1 MSPAPSVCST
11 PRCFEL
17 AVKGKCEDCKRADR
31 KRSALRRSSNSERG
45 YDSRWRRT
53 ASRFLK
59 SHPWCSEPDCDEHAT
74 VVDHIDGLGP
84 NGPNGHKWV
93 NLRGFC
99 KRHHDQRTAR
109 DQPGGWNG

>member
-1 MSPAPSVCST
+1 VCST
-11 PRCFEL
+11 PHCFQI
-17 AVKGKCEDCKRADR
+17 AVKGKCEDCLADDRRR
-31 KRSALRRSSNSERG
+31 KNLRRPSAAERG

-53 ASRFLK
+53 AGRFLALN
-59 SHPWCSEPDCDEHAT
+59 PWCSEDGCLEKAV

-84 NGPNGHKWV
+84 NSPNGHKHA

-99 KRHHDQRTAR
+99 KKHHDQRTAR